1 VGVVGGAARA
11 ATAWPEEADR
21 KTCTDG
27 SEIALRS
34 RTVAVD
40 PRVHME
46 MRAERLVDG
55 EVVATEEHAL
65 TMRMWF
71 RDEIVMAL
79 RHAGFHDVEVI
90 QGVEERILAY
100 VARK

>member
-1 VGVVGGAARA
+1 
-11 ATAWPEEADR
+11 
-21 KTCTDG
+21 
-27 SEIALRS
+27 
-34 RTVAVD
+34 
-40 PRVHME
+40 ME

-55 EVVATEEHAL
+55 EVVASEEHAL

-71 RDEIVMAL
+71 RDEIVMVL